1 MPVNKVKIGLFMGV
15 GFLAWFYGM
24 HQLFAFNT
32 IQAGGG
38 VGQEFLFI
46 IAAVVGGTLLTGGYG
61 SAVGYR
67 AGCVHLRDDPAGHC
81 VCGLGPELVQGI
93 PGRDVVARRR
103 GEPVGQEVRHHHGR
117 HEQMTDTLS
126 DHADPTL
133 HKGEPLIEMNDVGQG
148 VRGDPGV
155 VRDQPVRV
163 GAGEVT
169 CVLGDNGAGKSTLI
183 KIMSGLHGHTEGS
196 LKVDGEEVNFGSPR
210 ESLDHGIA
218 TVYQDLAVVG
228 LMEVWRNFF
237 LGSELTAGKYPLA
250 PLKIKEMR
258 EIADSELKKMGIT
271 VKDINQ
277 PIGTL
282 SGGQR
287 QCVAIARAVYFG
299 ARVLILDEPTAALGV
314 KQSGV
319 VLKYTAA
326 ARDAGSGRRL
336 HHPQPAPRVPGREP
350 LHHPQTR

>member
-1 MPVNKVKIGLFMGV
+1 
-15 GFLAWFYGM
+15 
-24 HQLFAFNT
+24 
-32 IQAGGG
+32 
-38 VGQEFLFI
+38 
-46 IAAVVGGTLLTGGYG
+46 
-61 SAVGYR
+61 
-67 AGCVHLRDDPAGHC
+67 
-81 VCGLGPELVQGI
+81 
-93 PGRDVVARRR
+93 
-103 GEPVGQEVRHHHGR
+103 
-117 HEQMTDTLS
+117 
-126 DHADPTL
+126 
-133 HKGEPLIEMNDVGQG
+133 
-148 VRGDPGV
+148 
-155 VRDQPVRV
+155 
-163 GAGEVT
+163 
-169 CVLGDNGAGKSTLI
+169 
-183 KIMSGLHGHTEGS
+183 LHGHTEGS
-196 LKVDGEEVNFGSPR
+196 LKVDGQEVHFGSPR

-237 LGSELTAGKYPLA
+237 LGSEMTAGKYPLA

-326 ARDAGSGRRL
+326 ARDAGLGVVFITHNP
-336 HHPQPAPRVPGREP
+336 HHAFMVGNHFII
-350 LHHPQTR
+350 LKLGQTVLDKKRSEVALDELTRQMAGGDELTELSHELQGG

>member
-1 MPVNKVKIGLFMGV
+1 
-15 GFLAWFYGM
+15 
-24 HQLFAFNT
+24 
-32 IQAGGG
+32 
-38 VGQEFLFI
+38 
-46 IAAVVGGTLLTGGYG
+46 
-61 SAVGYR
+61 
-67 AGCVHLRDDPAGHC
+67 
-81 VCGLGPELVQGI
+81 
-93 PGRDVVARRR
+93 
-103 GEPVGQEVRHHHGR
+103 
-117 HEQMTDTLS
+117 MTDTLQE
-126 DHADPTL
+126 HADPTL
-133 HKGEPLIEMNDVGQG
+133 HRGEPLVEMIDVGKTYG
-148 VRGDPGV
+148 AIRALRGISMV
-155 VRDQPVRV
+155 VN
-163 GAGEVT
+163 AGEVT

-183 KIMSGLHGHTEGS
+183 KIISGLHPHNEGTV
-196 LKVDGEEVNFGSPR
+196 KVDGQEVHFSSPR

-237 LGSELTAGKYPLA
+237 LGSEMRMGRYPLA
-250 PLKIKEMR
+250 PLDIKAMKK
-258 EIADSELKKMGIT
+258 IADAELKKMGIT

-326 ARDAGSGRRL
+326 ARDAGLGVVFITHNPHHAYLVGDHFIILKLGRRVL
-336 HHPQPAPRVPGREP
+336 DKKRSEVTLDE
-350 LHHPQTR
+350 LTRQMAGGDELTELSHELQQS